1 MAILDTVGMNIS
13 EGLEQKHATESQ
25 PAKNRCGSEEPNII
39 ATAGCKIFEA
49 SPWTNTHQD
58 FLPLGTHSAWD
69 RVISYFWNAGL
80 GFFYYAKIPLIFY

>member
-1 MAILDTVGMNIS
+1 MRLHASFALGEPLGMAILDTVGMNIS

-49 SPWTNTHQD
+49 SP
-58 FLPLGTHSAWD
+58 
-69 RVISYFWNAGL
+69 
-80 GFFYYAKIPLIFY
+80 